1 MKKTFTLL
9 LVLLSLGSFSQTIN
23 DYNKAIVPAKFAFQK
38 EPNQYRVNL
47 MVKTFLKQKGF
58 EVYLDN
64 EAPEGF
70 NDYNCNKIFVNAV
83 TDNAVF
89 STRIKFE
96 FKDCK
101 NNILFV
107 TDFGESREKDLP
119 VAYNAATL
127 YALKS
132 FDAKAFYKFSGKDYD
147 DEEVEA
153 RLNANDKVDVTVK
166 PTTIVKNVAFIK
178 VIDKISG
185 TELTLFKTSK
195 PDLFLANYKGNDG
208 VVLSK
213 NGVWV
218 FEYVQ
223 GEKVESKK
231 LDIKL

>member
-1 MKKTFTLL
+1 MKR
-9 LVLLSLGSFSQTIN
+9 VLILSFFFLSFIGLSQTIN

-83 TDNAVF
+83 TDNTVF

-101 NNILFV
+101 NNVLFV

-119 VAYNAATL
+119 TAYNAATL

-153 RLNANDKVDVTVK
+153 RLNANDKVDVAVK
-166 PTTIVKNVAFIK
+166 PTTVVKNESFIK
-178 VIDKISG
+178 VIDKVSG
-185 TELTLFKTSK
+185 TELMLFKTSK
-195 PDLFLANYKGNDG
+195 SDLFLANYKGANG

-213 NGVWV
+213 NGVWF

-223 GEKVESKK
+223 GGKVESKK